1 MAENRDMVCLGIEIG
16 AACPGHKAPSLC
28 CPANQCFLASSCA
41 MMIT

>member
-16 AACPGHKAPSLC
+16 AAHPGHKAPSFG
-28 CPANQCFLASSCA
+28 CPANWCFPASPCA